1 MSSTLLATYAFDSAE
16 SVVLWLTVGVVAALV
31 ITGFILFFTMEREIA
46 FKAIKFMI
54 WELAFYALIIGI
66 MMLVMQLVKRT
77 SEGYLTDNYL
87 NSDVISYVLV
97 PLLVLFGVMLS
108 GAIALISVNLKKPS
122 ASKLAGIIIGA
133 VVLCA
138 FIAAAVTIGIYYTN
152 HIVGD
157 GYYDSDETTVNQTA
171 LYVSAV
177 VLVVAAI
184 AAAFLLDRKNKTPF
198 DSRCIAL
205 AGITIAI
212 SFVLSYVKLWEMPQG
227 GSITFV
233 SLLPIMLFAYIYG
246 PKKGLLIGF
255 IYGIMQAMQDTY
267 IIHPAQFLLDYPI
280 AFAMV
285 GFAGVF
291 KNIIAFDK
299 LPQIKFVLGAILAG
313 ALRFVA
319 HVLSGVF
326 AFGAYAIDAGQNN
339 FWAYS
344 LAYNSFVFV
353 DIALVVVAGA
363 IIFSSKAFVRQID
376 KYSSAKE
383 KPAADAKNTGDNTET
398 KNANDIEA

>member
-97 PLLVLFGVMLS
+97 PLLVLFGVMLA

-383 KPAADAKNTGDNTET
+383 KPAADAQNTGDTET